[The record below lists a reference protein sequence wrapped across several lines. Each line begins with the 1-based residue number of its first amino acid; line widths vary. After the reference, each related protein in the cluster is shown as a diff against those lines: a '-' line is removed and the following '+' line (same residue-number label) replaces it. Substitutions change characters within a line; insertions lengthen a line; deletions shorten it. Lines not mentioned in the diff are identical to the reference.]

1 MEVLRVIGVLE
12 PGGAQLS
19 CLRLAEAQK
28 NLGVATRLVAGDAT
42 PQGIALAQQYGFDV
56 EAFAIRDR
64 TDASPCQWIPHGGF
78 AQWLASR
85 VGGADLI
92 HGHMFG
98 AWWAATVAAPRGVP
112 VVASEHNSL
121 TWPLG
126 DHRRAAAAA
135 GDRVGTFFAHGPEA
149 WSFFAG
155 LGVQP
160 ERLLEGRSAIVSG
173 CTPRPGLASPRITFT
188 GRLREDKGPDLLV
201 RAIALLH
208 EPPTPYLLG
217 DGPMRREVHE
227 LVTRLGLAG
236 VRLIGWSQH
245 PGRYVAGSTVHVVP
259 SREEAW
265 SQSAVTAM
273 AHGVPVVATNVDGL
287 PATLAHSRGLL
298 VDPTPEALARGI
310 QSVLDGTAELDQ
322 EAARAYARRF
332 SPADIAA
339 DYLATYRRLL
349 DSGTDTGRD
358 LSLTRSESPARIGS

>member
-19 CLRLAEAQK
+19 CLRLAEAQRS
-28 NLGVATRLVAGDAT
+28 LGVATRLVAGDAT

-64 TDASPCQWIPHGGF
+64 IDASSCQWTADGGF
-78 AQWLASR
+78 AQWLTSR
-85 VGGADLI
+85 MRGADLV

-126 DHRRAAAAA
+126 DQRRAAAAA
-135 GDRVGTFFAHGPEA
+135 EARVGRFFAHGPEA

-155 LGVQP
+155 LGVLP
-160 ERLLEGRSAIVSG
+160 GRLREGRSAIVSD
-173 CTPRPGLASPRITFT
+173 CTARPGLVSPRITFT

-201 RAIALLH
+201 RAIALLRD
-208 EPPTPYLLG
+208 PPTAYLLG

-236 VRLIGWSQH
+236 VRLIGWSRH
-245 PGRYVAGSTVHVVP
+245 PGRYVAGSTVHVVS

-298 VDPTPEALARGI
+298 VDPSPEALARGI

-322 EAARAYARRF
+322 EAARGYARRF

-339 DYLATYRRLL
+339 DYLATYRALL
-349 DSGTDTGRD
+349 DSGAHAGHDLVGTG
-358 LSLTRSESPARIGS
+358 SGSHGA